1 MNAPEKLNTHGGKR
15 EGSGRKT
22 RDPQIKKRMP
32 TFRMQ
37 NWFLDYLQQFDDP
50 ATELMNGYCRGKG
63 KTKDQLIE
71 ELESK

>member
-1 MNAPEKLNTHGGKR
+1 MDVKSHTHGGKR

-50 ATELMNGYCRGKG
+50 ATELMSAYLKAKG
-63 KTKDQLIE
+63 KSKEQLMK
-71 ELESK
+71 ELGDK